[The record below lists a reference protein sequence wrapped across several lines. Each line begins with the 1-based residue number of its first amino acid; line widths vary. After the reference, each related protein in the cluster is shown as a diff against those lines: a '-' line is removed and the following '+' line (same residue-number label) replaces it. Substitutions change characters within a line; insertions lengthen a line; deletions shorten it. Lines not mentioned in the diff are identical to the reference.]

1 MRNILQDI
9 LQDSK
14 PEDMVR
20 FNVHSSRFDKGD
32 INTPFQTR
40 EEVGHDHIA
49 SLIDHTM
56 QSNDEINMEDD
67 FILNVI
73 HVDIPSGRGRR
84 RIDVNMGINIIKKT
98 LCYNRDERLDFRPRS

>member
-1 MRNILQDI
+1 MKNILQDI

-40 EEVGHDHIA
+40 EEDHIA

-56 QSNDEINMEDD
+56 QSNDKINVEDY

-73 HVDIPSGRGRR
+73 HVDIPSDRGRR

-98 LCYNRDERLDFRPRS
+98 LCYNRDEGLDFRSRS